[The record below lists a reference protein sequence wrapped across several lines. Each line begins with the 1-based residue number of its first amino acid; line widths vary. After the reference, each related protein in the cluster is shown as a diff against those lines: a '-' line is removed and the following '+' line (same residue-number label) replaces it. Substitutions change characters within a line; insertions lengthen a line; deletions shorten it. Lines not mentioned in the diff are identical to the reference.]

1 MQVWQDTFK
10 ELKNQ
15 YMHRSSER
23 IAQIQDLLRTLSR
36 DPSELGILR
45 DMLRHFHWLSGS
57 GGMYGFAQVTKL
69 GTQGE
74 RLCEELLQENKPVSN
89 EQWTKLRLLTDT
101 VINAIQ
107 EDDEQRITLQKGDF
121 STIRKTPDIL
131 VIDGDQSNTILIS
144 RLLDEQHL
152 GFLTVNNAQAAL
164 EAAQH
169 RMPAGIIVILPLPDS
184 SGYELVERL
193 RTMDGGD
200 RPPILIIS
208 SRAGFL
214 DKVQAITC
222 GADGYYEF
230 PVDWEAIMGRLT
242 YLLDRNK
249 PSMYS
254 VLSVEDDPDQAA
266 FIKMVLESVG
276 YKVTHI
282 ADPRFFEE
290 ALLAVQPDLLLLD
303 IMMPNISGFE
313 LARYVRA
320 DERYAT
326 LPILFLSTQNA
337 LEAHIESAKVG
348 ADDHLIKPIAPQ
360 LLLSAVASRLERARF
375 IKSLLHRD
383 GLTRL
388 LTHAAFMEEA
398 EAVVAQCK
406 RNPEKLACLF
416 IVDLDSFASVN
427 QKYGYQTGDRILT
440 CLATIMRQRLRQS
453 DRVGRYAGE
462 ELIGIVEDLEE
473 YDAIKLVTR
482 LLDDFARIDHKGPD
496 GTTFR
501 STFSAGLC
509 MLEPQVMDL
518 ERWRRLTEQAVK
530 AAKAAGKNCVMKAQV
545 GRRS

>member
-15 YMHRSSER
+15 YMQRSSER
-23 IAQIQDLLRTLSR
+23 IAIIQDLLRTLSR
-36 DPSELGILR
+36 NPSDVSSLR
-45 DMLRHFHWLSGS
+45 EIMRHFHWLSGS

-69 GTQGE
+69 GAQGE
-74 RLCEELLQENKPVSN
+74 RVCEELLQDNTPVAN

-101 VINAIQ
+101 IIRAITD
-107 EDDEQRITLQKGDF
+107 EDEQRTTLQKGDF
-121 STIRKTPDIL
+121 SSLRKIPDIL
-131 VIDGDQSNTILIS
+131 VVDGDQANTLLLS

-152 GFLTVNNAQAAL
+152 GFLTVNTAQAAM
-164 EAAQH
+164 EAVQH
-169 RMPAGIIVILPLPDS
+169 RMPAGLIVILPLPDAT
-184 SGYELVERL
+184 GYELVEKL
-193 RTMDGGD
+193 RALEGGD
-200 RPPILIIS
+200 RPPVLIIS
-208 SRAGFL
+208 NRAGFL

-230 PVDWEAIMGRLT
+230 PVDWETIMQRLM

-249 PSMYS
+249 PSMYNI
-254 VLSVEDDPDQAA
+254 LSVEDDPDQAA
-266 FIKMVLESVG
+266 FIKMVLESAG

-282 ADPRFFEE
+282 ADPRYFEE

-326 LPILFLSTQNA
+326 VPILFLSTQNA
-337 LEAHIESAKVG
+337 LEAHIESARVG
-348 ADDHLIKPIAPQ
+348 ADDHLVKPIAPQ

-406 RNPEKLACLF
+406 RNPEHLACLF
-416 IVDLDSFASVN
+416 IVDLDSFSNIN
-427 QKYGYQTGDRILT
+427 QKYGYQTGDRVLT
-440 CLATIMRQRLRQS
+440 CLSTIMRQRLRQS

-496 GTTFR
+496 GSVFR

-530 AAKAAGKNCVMKAQV
+530 AAKSAGKNCVMKAQV
-545 GRRS
+545 GRRN